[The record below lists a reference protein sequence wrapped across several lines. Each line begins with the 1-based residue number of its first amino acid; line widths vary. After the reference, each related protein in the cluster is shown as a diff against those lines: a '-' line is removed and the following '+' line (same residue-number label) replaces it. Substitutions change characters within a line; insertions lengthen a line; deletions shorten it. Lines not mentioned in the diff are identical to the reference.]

1 VTGLDDINTLEQTA
15 EYLKLTEYQVKQLA
29 YKGKLGYIKA
39 GNTRTFPRE
48 AIEAYVEANTTR
60 ALPPPPHGLTER
72 SWQRVQRG
80 GGLCP

>member
-1 VTGLDDINTLEQTA
+1 VTELDDINTVEQTA

-60 ALPPPPHGLTER
+60 ALPLPPHGLTER

-80 GGLCP
+80 GGLRS